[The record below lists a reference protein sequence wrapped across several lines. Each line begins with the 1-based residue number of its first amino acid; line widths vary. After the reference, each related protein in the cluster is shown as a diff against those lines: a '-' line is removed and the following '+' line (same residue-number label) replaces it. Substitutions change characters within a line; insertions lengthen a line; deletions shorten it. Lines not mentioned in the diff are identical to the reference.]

1 MSCITSDYRRR
12 RISECVFVSLFVC
25 SVNEHAVPVTLL
37 CTALVP
43 QRMKSGVT
51 GGDKGK
57 GKGKKG
63 KLGGERRREGR
74 GKHGSKFDTFFIH
87 VR

>member
-1 MSCITSDYRRR
+1 M
-12 RISECVFVSLFVC
+12 FVC

-57 GKGKKG
+57 GKGKEGKGKKG
-63 KLGGERRREGR
+63 KLGGGRR
-74 GKHGSKFDTFFIH
+74 KHGSKFDTFFIH

>member
-25 SVNEHAVPVTLL
+25 SVNEHAAPVTLL

-43 QRMKSGVT
+43 QRMKSRVT
-51 GGDKGK
+51 CDDKGK

-63 KLGGERRREGR
+63 KLGGREKERRK